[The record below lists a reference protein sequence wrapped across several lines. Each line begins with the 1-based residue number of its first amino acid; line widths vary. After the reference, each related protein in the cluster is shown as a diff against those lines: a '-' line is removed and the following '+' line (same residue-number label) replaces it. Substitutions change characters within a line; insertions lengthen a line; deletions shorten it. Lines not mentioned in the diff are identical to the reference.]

1 MKKIATPPSAA
12 TEENPIRERIRGA
25 AFKAFTEHGY
35 AGTSTLEIATRAK
48 VSKRDL
54 YANFGS
60 KDAILVACI
69 KSRADRMRL
78 PPELPAP
85 RDRGMLTATLAA
97 FAANILTESSHPAVI
112 AMFRLA
118 IAEAHRSPEIAEVLE
133 NTGRVATRQALA
145 DLFERAQSARLIGAG
160 DPLELAIEFL
170 ALVWEGLLVNLLLGL
185 ALRPKAG
192 EIERR
197 AAKAAAAFMRLHP
210 EPPARQ
216 CYPTAGGAAS

>member
-1 MKKIATPPSAA
+1 MKKNAVPPPIEAQ
-12 TEENPIRERIRGA
+12 ENPIRERLRGA

-69 KSRADRMRL
+69 RSRADRMRL
-78 PPELPAP
+78 PPQLPAP
-85 RDRGMLTATLAA
+85 RDRGMLTAMLAA
-97 FAANILTESSHPAVI
+97 FAAKILTESSHPAVI

-133 NTGRVATRQALA
+133 STGRLATRRALA
-145 DLFERAQSARLIGAG
+145 DLFERAQSSGLIGAG
-160 DPLELAIEFL
+160 DPLELAVEFL

-185 ALRPKAG
+185 VGRPKRD
-192 EIERR
+192 EIDRR
-197 AAKAAAAFMRLHP
+197 AGKAAAAFMRLHAD
-210 EPPARQ
+210 PA
-216 CYPTAGGAAS
+216 G